1 MNNNHTTDSL
11 PNKSFFI
18 KFSAENGKILGISPR
33 KLIALVAN
41 ELVVTS
47 SKLMCKDLIQGKLNI
62 SNYIMRFNDDSNTW
76 EIDQKST
83 VLEIKTRG
91 THLNK
96 IEPGSDPG
104 SSDMF
109 IKIARHTSIVTIKVN
124 MGAIRSSL
132 NLGQI
137 QSIKNTEAEDLLDI
151 YICKRNDPD
160 YLIGIIHIDA
170 YELLREKHFTVQ
182 LPDSIKNRINDWNEI
197 SLYTKPVFQSYGI
210 EYTDVDFTDNIDNSR
225 LHSVAN
231 TNKSSHINICILN
244 NKLVITSIIN
254 PDMLY
259 YFENKRNLDIHIS
272 DGYVDN
278 YVDTLSIN
286 TIKLIDNKTIL
297 DVPIDWPT
305 TPIFTFKN
313 TQLTINYDGEINEQH
328 DQH

>member
-33 KLIALVAN
+33 KLIALDAN

-96 IEPGSDPG
+96 IEPGSEPG

-210 EYTDVDFTDNIDNSR
+210 EYTDVDFADNIDNSR